1 MSILHSPFGGDTFL
15 HGSGD
20 CDSAAAPD
28 FPPSS
33 LSPEAKTCQ
42 RASMQTLCVII
53 EQGNRKWGSLRSAGR
68 AVFKRFENVAF
79 AQWCCRPPFLCSLG
93 AIHSHFLCKSSTERP
108 REDIMKTLSCSLW
121 NVAVGF
127 LSAETG
133 SLFRPVSPPFVPSC
147 WLLSSTFCLQVPC
160 AGPSSGTVVP
170 LLSVR
175 ISITKA
181 PQLGRRQTGSNS
193 PCCPPTC
200 LFSRSTT
207 CNIPSWQVKNNSVTG
222 IRLQTLTSILHFR
235 SHIAQD

>member
-1 MSILHSPFGGDTFL
+1 MRVSNCMKDCIVDFFFLFLAQTRPWASCTVRLEATPFSMAQGTVTQP
-15 HGSGD
+15 
-20 CDSAAAPD
+20 AAAPD

-33 LSPEAKTCQ
+33 LSPEVKTCQ

-121 NVAVGF
+121 NVAVAF

-133 SLFRPVSPPFVPSC
+133 SLFQPEFLPPLYPLADCSPPCFASKYLVLGLPQGLWS
-147 WLLSSTFCLQVPC
+147 LSFL
-160 AGPSSGTVVP
+160 
-170 LLSVR
+170 
-175 ISITKA
+175 
-181 PQLGRRQTGSNS
+181 
-193 PCCPPTC
+193 
-200 LFSRSTT
+200 
-207 CNIPSWQVKNNSVTG
+207 
-222 IRLQTLTSILHFR
+222 
-235 SHIAQD
+235 